1 MTCRVRA
8 GSRLLPGDRTLAGHV
23 ARHGTRPWCGDPRRE
38 ESIGEVER
46 AGLAGR
52 GGAGFPTAAKLRALA
67 AAGPARRVRRVI
79 GNGVEGEPASDKDKV
94 LLAVAPHLVL
104 DGAVGAAELTGAGEV
119 VIVAHH
125 SVQEIVSQAAG
136 ERRRAGWDP
145 LPVRV
150 VTGAGTFVAG
160 EASAVVHWV
169 EHGVATPTGR
179 PPRLDPRPTLVQ
191 NVETLAHLALILR
204 YGSNWFRSAGSP
216 EEPGSMLITLLGAV
230 RRPGVYEIETGTPVG
245 ELIELAGGAAAPLG
259 ALLIGGYSG
268 TWAEPAAALPLP
280 FSPAGLAAAGASPGC
295 GMIAALPRTACGLS
309 ETARIT
315 RYLARSSAGQC
326 GPCVFGLD
334 AIAGRL
340 ERIAAVGRPGAAGRP
355 GRLAAGGGGDVA
367 PVHRWLGQVRGA
379 CRHPD
384 GTARMVASALRV
396 FAAEAGLHAGG
407 RCSATSTAAVLPV
420 PSPSPSPGP
429 GPGAGPGPGPGP
441 GEAWP

>member
-1 MTCRVRA
+1 MTCQVRT
-8 GSRLLPGDRTLAGHV
+8 GSRLLPGGYGDRALAGHV
-23 ARHGTRPWCGDPRRE
+23 ARHGTRPWCGDPWRRE
-38 ESIGEVER
+38 EFIGEVER

-67 AAGPARRVRRVI
+67 AAGAARRVGQVRRVI

-104 DGAVGAAELTGAGEV
+104 DGAVSAAELTGAGEV

-125 SVQEIVSQAAG
+125 SVREIVSRAAE
-136 ERRRAGWDP
+136 ERLDCGWDP
-145 LPVRV
+145 VPVRV
-150 VTGAGTFVAG
+150 MTAADAFVAG

-169 EHGVATPTGR
+169 ERGVPAPTGR

-216 EEPGSMLITLLGAV
+216 EEPGSTLITMLGAV

-245 ELIELAGGAAAPLG
+245 ELIELAGGAAGPPG

-268 TWAEPAAALPLP
+268 AWAEPAAALPLP
-280 FSPAGLAAAGASPGC
+280 FSTAGLAPAGASPGA
-295 GMIAALPRTACGLS
+295 GVIAVLPRTACGLA

-340 ERIAAVGRPGAAGRP
+340 ERLAAA
-355 GRLAAGGGGDVA
+355 GRLAAVGGPAAAGGDLA
-367 PVHRWLGQVRGA
+367 LVHRWLGQVRGA
-379 CRHPD
+379 CRHPE
-384 GTARMVASALRV
+384 GAAVMVASALRV
-396 FAAEAGLHAGG
+396 FAAEIGLHAGG
-407 RCSATSTAAVLPV
+407 RCGATTTAAVLPV
-420 PSPSPSPGP
+420 G
-429 GPGAGPGPGPGP
+429 
-441 GEAWP
+441 AWP